1 MKDTNTVNIKT
12 ATASWFVSVVA
23 VIVPG
28 PAWSHPG
35 HGLDGLWV
43 HDVLHGATV
52 VLAIALVTLL
62 TVGFI
67 RQRRQKKRD

>member
-1 MKDTNTVNIKT
+1 MKAIMNIKT
-12 ATASWFVSVVA
+12 ATVSWFVSVIAVVA
-23 VIVPG
+23 PG
-28 PAWSHPG
+28 LVWSHPG

-43 HDVLHGATV
+43 HDMLHGATA

-67 RQRRQKKRD
+67 RHRRQKKRD